1 MGQENRVLL
10 THDVTTMTRYAE
22 ERLKQGLPMAGLV
35 LVPQPFTMRT
45 VIEDLLTL
53 IECSLPG
60 EMEGRIVFLPL

>member
-1 MGQENRVLL
+1 
-10 THDVTTMTRYAE
+10 
-22 ERLKQGLPMAGLV
+22 MAGLV